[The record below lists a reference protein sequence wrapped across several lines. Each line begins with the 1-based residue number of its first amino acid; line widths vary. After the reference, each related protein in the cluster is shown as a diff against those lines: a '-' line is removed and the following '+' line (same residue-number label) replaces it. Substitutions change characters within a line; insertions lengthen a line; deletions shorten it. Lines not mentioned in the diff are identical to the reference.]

1 MLAICGEFW
10 IFEMAERRIPITVHP
25 TRADKSIARSVARHT
40 SPKTEDAAEFLT
52 WGADEHILCALAAGW
67 WLLSRGKSSG
77 RRRTSDHVLLTTI
90 IITVAPHLL
99 KTIFNQ
105 ERPDRTSVVGHFNG
119 VPISGKRLDAFPS
132 GHAIHVGALASA
144 AAELPTT
151 QRNIVWGIGA
161 GLVLTRIILLAHWT
175 SDVLAG
181 LAMGAG
187 IERSLRFVTGYGRS
201 RDAAPRERLFVTGI
215 RASQ

>member
-1 MLAICGEFW
+1 
-10 IFEMAERRIPITVHP
+10 MAEPRIPITVHP
-25 TRADKSIARSVARHT
+25 TRADKEIARAVARHT

-67 WLLSRGKSSG
+67 WLLSREKSSG
-77 RRRTSDHVLLTTI
+77 QRRNSDHVLLTTI
-90 IITVAPHLL
+90 IVTVAPHLL

-105 ERPDRTSVVGHFNG
+105 ERPDRTTIVGHFKG

-144 AAELPTT
+144 AAELPRP

-161 GLVLTRIILLAHWT
+161 GVVLTRIILLAHWT

-187 IERSLRFVTGYGRS
+187 IERLLRLVSGYGRPAM
-201 RDAAPRERLFVTGI
+201 RRCGDAAGAPLHNRGSFGLR
-215 RASQ
+215 R